1 MTLHAEMLLYSMR
14 GSTTHALMCCE
25 NTFDLLSGM
34 CERER
39 QRESE
44 WEGAYNVQSVSTL
57 CVNVFHAARGYLLIS
72 HARLSISAIATPQR
86 SIYRPPTIAIAV
98 RFFLSND
105 LFGPLYLEII
115 GSNKLLFIIDLASHR
130 IVPFPFHCELNCP
143 RNPLPLSHVLLAIA
157 YLLSCYLLS
166 VFTLH
171 WSTFNFTAERSSQ
184 RRLKGSLLSWF
195 CTIWI
200 MIQLNFNQKSM
211 NCQFHAHTLAH
222 TYTHAYLAY
231 VTLCLSHMWH
241 SLRVCRNQKL
251 CFTCPQK
258 VCNAK
263 SKLQAV

>member
-1 MTLHAEMLLYSMR
+1 MCECISCRSGLFAYLARAPFHFSNSHAPTLNLPPTNYCY
-14 GSTTHALMCCE
+14 CCE
-25 NTFDLLSGM
+25 IFFSQTTCLARYTWRLLVRTS
-34 CERER
+34 
-39 QRESE
+39 
-44 WEGAYNVQSVSTL
+44 
-57 CVNVFHAARGYLLIS
+57 FYLS
-72 HARLSISAIATPQR
+72 SIW
-86 SIYRPPTIAIAV
+86 
-98 RFFLSND
+98 
-105 LFGPLYLEII
+105 
-115 GSNKLLFIIDLASHR
+115 HR
-130 IVPFPFHCELNCP
+130 IASFRFRFIANWIAPPPQP
-143 RNPLPLSHVLLAIA
+143 RLVLLAIA

-222 TYTHAYLAY
+222 TCTHAYLAY
-231 VTLCLSHMWH
+231 VTLSLSHMWH

>member
-1 MTLHAEMLLYSMR
+1 MCECISCRSGLFAYLARAPFHFSNSHAPTLNLPPTNYCY
-14 GSTTHALMCCE
+14 CCE
-25 NTFDLLSGM
+25 IFSLK
-34 CERER
+34 
-39 QRESE
+39 
-44 WEGAYNVQSVSTL
+44 
-57 CVNVFHAARGYLLIS
+57 
-72 HARLSISAIATPQR
+72 RLVWPVILGDYWFEQAF
-86 SIYRPPTIAIAV
+86 IYH
-98 RFFLSND
+98 RF
-105 LFGPLYLEII
+105 GI
-115 GSNKLLFIIDLASHR
+115 ASHR
-130 IVPFPFHCELNCP
+130 SVSVSLRIELPPPPQP
-143 RNPLPLSHVLLAIA
+143 RVVLLAIA

-184 RRLKGSLLSWF
+184 RRLKGSLLCWF

-231 VTLCLSHMWH
+231 VALFVAHVAQFAC
-241 SLRVCRNQKL
+241 VCRNQKL